1 MTEDITV
8 VCEVDAQDE
17 ARSMGYRRY
26 ADMAAG
32 EIVAAWPIEYAS
44 HGSWDRHIEP
54 TLRCLAGYD
63 DRGHGTYQY
72 RQEVALIQDG
82 DEADMPADATI
93 LDSSHLLDDLIV
105 SWQDGAHTAV
115 TDTLRQSDDYSMED
129 IQR

>member
-8 VCEVDAQDE
+8 VCECDVLDE
-17 ARSMGYRRY
+17 GRSMGYRRY
-26 ADMAAG
+26 ADMPAAD
-32 EIVAAWPIEYAS
+32 IVAAWPVHYTE

-54 TLRCLAGYD
+54 TLRCLAGYE

-72 RQEVALIQDG
+72 RQEIALIQDG
-82 DEADMPADATI
+82 DEADMPTDAII
-93 LDSSHLLDDLIV
+93 LDSGHLLDDLIV

-115 TDTLRQSDDYSMED
+115 MDTIRQSDEYSLED

>member
-1 MTEDITV
+1 MSEDITV
-8 VCEVDAQDE
+8 VCECDVLDE

-26 ADMAAG
+26 ADMPAAD
-32 EIVAAWPIEYAS
+32 IVAAWPVHYTE

-54 TLRCLAGYD
+54 TLRCLAGYE

-72 RQEVALIQDG
+72 RQEIALIQDG
-82 DEADMPADATI
+82 DEADMPADAII

-115 TDTLRQSDDYSMED
+115 TDTLRQSDEHSLED